1 MQSAFWEVICLPRL
15 LSFFFFFCKSFI
27 GLTHGKL
34 HVFKENSLINIG
46 WCTPVKPFLKSRLNP
61 SSLKVPLCPFP
72 DHLFIL
78 SHQSLGRHWS
88 TFCHY
93 RRFPRLLHKQI
104 HTTCT
109 LGCFHSAWSHDC
121 HPLYCISAIS
131 VMVSGG
137 HSLLLLSSIPVFELF
152 TVSLSIHL
160 SWTFELFSVFSHNKI
175 KCLCTFMCKV
185 LYEWMSFN
193 FPLVNAWE

>member
-1 MQSAFWEVICLPRL
+1 MAGAHLWNHSWNQDRIRHPWKYPCA
-15 LSFFFFFCKSFI
+15 LSQTTS
-27 GLTHGKL
+27 
-34 HVFKENSLINIG
+34 
-46 WCTPVKPFLKSRLNP
+46 P
-61 SSLKVPLCPFP
+61 S
-72 DHLFIL
+72 

-88 TFCHY
+88 TFCHS
-93 RRFPRLLHKQI
+93 RRSPRLSHEQTR
-104 HTTCT
+104 TTCSR
-109 LGCFHSAWSHDC
+109 GCFHSAWSHDC
-121 HPLYCISAIS
+121 HPLYCGSAVS
-131 VMVSGG
+131 VTVSGG

-185 LYEWMSFN
+185 LYGWMSFN